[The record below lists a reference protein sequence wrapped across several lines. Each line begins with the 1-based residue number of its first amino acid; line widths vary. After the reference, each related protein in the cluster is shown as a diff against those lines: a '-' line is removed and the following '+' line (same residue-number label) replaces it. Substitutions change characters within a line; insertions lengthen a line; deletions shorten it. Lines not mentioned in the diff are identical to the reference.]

1 MNILA
6 FDTST
11 EKFSISI
18 LKNNKVVLNL
28 SKILNKTYSKFLIPI
43 LKKSLEKS
51 KLDIKEINYILISL
65 GPGSFTGVR
74 IGIAAAKGLGIPHKI
89 NISGFNNMDILVNS
103 IDNNIKE
110 KRIITIIKS
119 KKSDYYFQVFDS
131 KKKPIK
137 KISFFSINNLPKF
150 FFNKNTVFS
159 GDLDTELI
167 KEIKKIKKKKIL
179 FYKRKFSSTCTLI
192 NLIKEK
198 QYIKMTKSL
207 KPIYVYS
214 HYAENN

>member
-74 IGIAAAKGLGIPHKI
+74 IGIAAAKGLGMPHKI
-89 NISGFNNMDILVNS
+89 NISGFNNMDILANS
-103 IDNNIKE
+103 INDNIKE
-110 KRIITIIKS
+110 KRIVTIIKS
-119 KKSDYYFQVFDS
+119 KKSDYYFQVFNS

-137 KISFFSINNLPKF
+137 KISFFSINNLPSF
-150 FFNKNTVFS
+150 FFKKDIVFS
-159 GDLDTELI
+159 GDLDIELI
-167 KEIKKIKKKKIL
+167 KEIKKKKNI
-179 FYKRKFSSTCTLI
+179 FVYKRKISNASLLI
-192 NLIKEK
+192 NLIKKK
-198 QYIKMTKSL
+198 QHVNTTKSL
-207 KPIYVYS
+207 NPLYVYK
-214 HYAENN
+214 HYAKKN

>member
-18 LKNNKVVLNL
+18 LKNNKIVLNL
-28 SKILNKTYSKFLIPI
+28 SKIINKTYSKFLIPI

-110 KRIITIIKS
+110 KRIVTIIKS

-150 FFNKNTVFS
+150 FFNKNTVFI
-159 GDLDTELI
+159 GDLDIELI
-167 KEIKKIKKKKIL
+167 KEINKKKKKIL

-198 QYIKMTKSL
+198 HYINMTKSL
-207 KPIYVYS
+207 NPIYVYS
-214 HYAENN
+214 HYAKNN

>member
-11 EKFSISI
+11 EKFSICI

-43 LKKSLEKS
+43 LKKSLEKT
-51 KLDIKEINYILISL
+51 KLDIKEINYIIISL

-89 NISGFNNMDILVNS
+89 SISGFNNMDILANS
-103 IDNNIKE
+103 INDNIKE
-110 KRIITIIKS
+110 KRIVTIIKS

-137 KISFFSINNLPKF
+137 KISFFSIDNLPSF
-150 FFNKNTVFS
+150 FFKKNIVFS
-159 GDLDTELI
+159 GDLDIELI
-167 KEIKKIKKKKIL
+167 NEIKKKKKN
-179 FYKRKFSSTCTLI
+179 FVYKRKISNASLLI
-192 NLIKEK
+192 NLIKKK
-198 QYIKMTKSL
+198 QHVNTIKSL
-207 KPIYVYS
+207 NPLYVYK
-214 HYAENN
+214 HYAKKN

>member
-65 GPGSFTGVR
+65 GPGSFTGIR
-74 IGIAAAKGLGIPHKI
+74 IGIAAAKGLGLPYKI
-89 NISGFNNMDILVNS
+89 NISGFNNMDILANS
-103 IDNNIKE
+103 INDNIKE
-110 KRIITIIKS
+110 KRIVTIIKS
-119 KKSDYYFQVFDS
+119 KKSDYYFQVFNS
-131 KKKPIK
+131 KKNYHLIRNDAK
-137 KISFFSINNLPKF
+137 KFYEILKKAKVFFDDEIDLSNHINNIWHDHLSWWNTEKVQKSIKIF
-150 FFNKNTVFS
+150 CDQYAYVNKNKLS
-159 GDLDTELI
+159 DLKNILI
-167 KEIKKIKKKKIL
+167 K
-179 FYKRKFSSTCTLI
+179 
-192 NLIKEK
+192 
-198 QYIKMTKSL
+198 
-207 KPIYVYS
+207 
-214 HYAENN
+214 

>member
-18 LKNNKVVLNL
+18 LKNNKIVLNL
-28 SKILNKTYSKFLIPI
+28 SKIINKTYSKFLIPI

-51 KLDIKEINYILISL
+51 KLDVKEINYILISL

-74 IGIAAAKGLGIPHKI
+74 IGIAAAKGLGLPHKI

-110 KRIITIIKS
+110 KRIVTIIKS
-119 KKSDYYFQVFDS
+119 KKNDYYFQVFNS

-150 FFNKNTVFS
+150 FFNKNTVFI
-159 GDLDTELI
+159 GDLDIELI
-167 KEIKKIKKKKIL
+167 KEINKKKKKIL
-179 FYKRKFSSTCTLI
+179 FYKRKFSSTRTLI

-198 QYIKMTKSL
+198 HYINMTKSL
-207 KPIYVYS
+207 NPIYVYS
-214 HYAENN
+214 HYAKNN

>member
-11 EKFSISI
+11 EKFSICI

-43 LKKSLEKS
+43 LKKSLEKT
-51 KLDIKEINYILISL
+51 KLDIKKINYILISL

-74 IGIAAAKGLGIPHKI
+74 IGIAAAKGLGIPYKI
-89 NISGFNNMDILVNS
+89 SISGFNNMDILVNS
-103 IDNNIKE
+103 IDNNIKD
-110 KRIITIIKS
+110 KKIVTIIKS
-119 KKSDYYFQVFDS
+119 KKRDYYFQVFDL
-131 KKKPIK
+131 KRKPIN

-150 FFNKNTVFS
+150 FFNKN
-159 GDLDTELI
+159 
-167 KEIKKIKKKKIL
+167 KKKKKNI
-179 FYKRKFSSTCTLI
+179 FFKRKFSSTYTLV

-198 QYIKMTKSL
+198 KYIKMTKSL
-207 KPIYVYS
+207 NPIYVYS
-214 HYAENN
+214 HYANKN

>member
-11 EKFSISI
+11 KKFSISI

-28 SKILNKTYSKFLIPI
+28 SKVLNKTYSKFLIPI

-110 KRIITIIKS
+110 KRIVTIIKS
-119 KKSDYYFQVFDS
+119 KKSDYYFQVFNS

-150 FFNKNTVFS
+150 FFNKNTKKTSQVKKTSKKTLNTLENVFPTLCNTFRVRVVREETF
-159 GDLDTELI
+159 GEL
-167 KEIKKIKKKKIL
+167 
-179 FYKRKFSSTCTLI
+179 
-192 NLIKEK
+192 
-198 QYIKMTKSL
+198 
-207 KPIYVYS
+207 
-214 HYAENN
+214 

>member
-18 LKNNKVVLNL
+18 LKNNKIVLNL
-28 SKILNKTYSKFLIPI
+28 SKVLNKTYSKFLVPI
-43 LKKSLEKS
+43 LKKSLEKT
-51 KLDIKEINYILISL
+51 KLDVKKINYILISL

-103 IDNNIKE
+103 IDDNIK
-110 KRIITIIKS
+110 KKKVVTIIKS
-119 KKSDYYFQVFDS
+119 KKNDYYFQVYDS
-131 KKKPIK
+131 KKKPIN
-137 KISFFSINNLPKF
+137 KISFFSINNMPSF

-159 GDLDTELI
+159 GDLDIKFI
-167 KEIKKIKKKKIL
+167 KEIKKKRKKIL
-179 FYKRKFSSTCTLI
+179 FYKRKFSSAYTLI
-192 NLIKEK
+192 SLIKEK
-198 QYIKMTKSL
+198 RYIKMTKFL
-207 KPIYVYS
+207 NPIYVYS
-214 HYAENN
+214 HYANKN

>member
-110 KRIITIIKS
+110 KRIVTIIKS

-150 FFNKNTVFS
+150 FFNKNTVFT
-159 GDLDTELI
+159 GDLNIELI
-167 KEIKKIKKKKIL
+167 KEIKKKKKKIL

-198 QYIKMTKSL
+198 HYINMTKSL
-207 KPIYVYS
+207 NPIYVYS
-214 HYAENN
+214 HYAKNN

>member
-18 LKNNKVVLNL
+18 LKNNKVVFNL

-74 IGIAAAKGLGIPHKI
+74 IGIAAAKGLGMPYKI
-89 NISGFNNMDILVNS
+89 NISGFNNMDILANS
-103 IDNNIKE
+103 INDNIKE
-110 KRIITIIKS
+110 KRIVTIIKS
-119 KKSDYYFQVFDS
+119 KKNDYYFQVFNS

-137 KISFFSINNLPKF
+137 KISFFSITNLPRF
-150 FFNKNTVFS
+150 FFNKDIIFS
-159 GDLDTELI
+159 GDLDIKLT
-167 KEIKKIKKKKIL
+167 KEIKKKKKKI
-179 FYKRKFSSTCTLI
+179 FIYKRKLSNASILI
-192 NLIKEK
+192 NLIKK
-198 QYIKMTKSL
+198 KHQTNMIKSL
-207 KPIYVYS
+207 SPLYVYN
-214 HYAENN
+214 HYAKKN

>member
-137 KISFFSINNLPKF
+137 KISFFSIKNLPKF
-150 FFNKNTVFS
+150 FFNKNTVFI
-159 GDLDTELI
+159 GDLDIELI
-167 KEIKKIKKKKIL
+167 KEINKKKKKIL

-198 QYIKMTKSL
+198 HYINMTKSL
-207 KPIYVYS
+207 NPIYVYS
-214 HYAENN
+214 HYAKNN

>member
-11 EKFSISI
+11 EKFSICI
-18 LKNNKVVLNL
+18 LKNNRVVLNL

-43 LKKSLEKS
+43 LKKSLEKT
-51 KLDIKEINYILISL
+51 KLDIKEINYIIISL

-89 NISGFNNMDILVNS
+89 SISGFNNMDILVNS
-103 IDNNIKE
+103 IDNNIKD
-110 KRIITIIKS
+110 KKIVTIIKS

-137 KISFFSINNLPKF
+137 KISFFSINNLPSF
-150 FFNKNTVFS
+150 FF
-159 GDLDTELI
+159 
-167 KEIKKIKKKKIL
+167 
-179 FYKRKFSSTCTLI
+179 
-192 NLIKEK
+192 
-198 QYIKMTKSL
+198 
-207 KPIYVYS
+207 
-214 HYAENN
+214 